1 MSEAFAAGRIARGIC
16 DRCGWEY
23 ALRELRD
30 EVVDQKKTG
39 LFVCGT
45 CFDIDHPQLRLGDT
59 PIYDP
64 QALRNPRPDTRSDVT
79 NTPVM
84 SGTYTASGAPIFN
97 TNVTPAVGT
106 AVLTGVKGT
115 IKRG

>member
-1 MSEAFAAGRIARGIC
+1 MSEAFAQGRIARGIC

-23 ALRELRD
+23 PLRDLHD
-30 EVVDQKKTG
+30 EVVNLKKTG
-39 LFVCGT
+39 LFVCGP
-45 CFDIDHPQLRLGDT
+45 CFDVDHPQLRLGDT

-79 NTPVM
+79 NTSVM
-84 SGTYTASGAPIFN
+84 SGTYTFSGAPIFN
-97 TNVTPAVGT
+97 TNVTPTTKIVAV
-106 AVLTGVKGT
+106 TGIKGT